1 MGHYSLAS
9 CDQPCICE
17 PRDVTKLQ
25 ARRKQE
31 EARGMGFALEAL
43 EMSSFKT
50 RVGDEVT
57 HLEKVGV
64 FALFFY
70 SKMC

>member
-1 MGHYSLAS
+1 
-9 CDQPCICE
+9 
-17 PRDVTKLQ
+17 
-25 ARRKQE
+25 
-31 EARGMGFALEAL
+31 MGFALEAL

-57 HLEKVGV
+57 HVEKVGV
-64 FALFFY
+64 FALFFC